1 MSSSRF
7 HILVLLAAAACS
19 LSAQSAGT
27 PGAFT
32 RMGFGGRGM
41 GMGNAMTAVRTGDLS
56 GFYNPSV
63 LLYQRQRIAS
73 LSYTALSL
81 DRSHNALFVTLP
93 LDTNAVVSIAGLNAG
108 VSDIDGRDID
118 GFHTE
123 EYSTSEN
130 MASLSFALRIR
141 SLVIGLSAKIFHHS
155 LFKDVTSTTLGIDA
169 GITYVLG
176 EEWTVAAAFRDINS
190 KYKWETSKI
199 YGTAGN
205 STTQDFPVRSIVGLS
220 YALPD
225 RRGVVAVEYER
236 TVGSQQIVRFGAEIA
251 LHEAVTVRA
260 GLDDWDLD
268 DAAQAHPSFGLT
280 LRPDFDSAWR
290 PSLTYAYLIEP
301 YGLFAAHVIT
311 LTVNP

>member
-1 MSSSRF
+1 
-7 HILVLLAAAACS
+7 
-19 LSAQSAGT
+19 
-27 PGAFT
+27 
-32 RMGFGGRGM
+32 
-41 GMGNAMTAVRTGDLS
+41 MGNAMTAVRTGDLN

-63 LLYQRQRIAS
+63 LLYQRQRVAS

-81 DRSHNALFVTLP
+81 DRSHNALYVTLP
-93 LDTNAVVSIAGLNAG
+93 LDTNAVVSLAGLNAG

-118 GFHTE
+118 GFPTE
-123 EYSTSEN
+123 QYSTSEN

-155 LFKDVTSTTLGIDA
+155 LFEDVTSTTLGIDA
-169 GITYVLG
+169 GITYALG

-205 STTQDFPVRSIVGLS
+205 STTQDFPFRKIVALS
-220 YALPD
+220 YTLPD
-225 RRGVVAVEYER
+225 RRGVAAAEYER
-236 TVGSQQIVRFGAEIA
+236 TVGGQQIVRFGAEYT

-260 GLDDWDLD
+260 GLDGWDLD
-268 DAAQAHPSFGLT
+268 DASQAHPSFGIT
-280 LRPDFDSAWR
+280 LRPDFAETWR
-290 PSLTYAYLIEP
+290 PSLTYAYVVEP